1 MTRSRYGAP
10 GPAIVNRPATLSSNG
25 IAPGYAGGYGSGYGA
40 PLGRYHDGADTGVD
54 DASRVTI
61 NDVAREAGVSVATV
75 SKVVNGRYGVA
86 PATAAKVMQVVEQMG
101 YESSLVASSLRR
113 GTTNVIG
120 VLLAG
125 FEPFSTEL
133 LKGMS
138 QHAIGRGYQLMAYSG
153 AIADDR
159 AIGWERRSISRLAG
173 TLMDGAVII
182 TPTVA
187 LPSTKMPIVAIDPFH
202 DPDGPPFVDTDNR
215 AGARAAVEHLID
227 LGHTR
232 IGHIRGRMDL
242 ESSHIREEGY
252 RQALQAAGIKFTDAY
267 VRDGGYR
274 REWAYE
280 AALEMLHLPDR
291 PTAIFAANDLSAFG
305 VIDAATELGLQIPGD
320 LSVIGFD
327 DIPEA
332 AMATPRLTTVAQP
345 LTEMGALAFD
355 MLLDM
360 INGRGVEQHVQVPS
374 RLIIRETT
382 APPAVL

>member
-1 MTRSRYGAP
+1 VTET
-10 GPAIVNRPATLSSNG
+10 TLSLPRNHYGTASSLRSESNYLSNMANLG
-25 IAPGYAGGYGSGYGA
+25 NIGA
-40 PLGRYHDGADTGVD
+40 AIGHHHHFDPNPEE
-54 DASRVTI
+54 SRVTI

-113 GTTNVIG
+113 GTTNVVG

-138 QHAIGRGYQLMAYSG
+138 QHALGRGYQLMAYSG
-153 AIADDR
+153 AIADDM
-159 AIGWERRSISRLAG
+159 AVGWERRSISRLAG

-182 TPTVA
+182 TPTAA

-202 DPDGPPFVDTDNR
+202 DPDGPPFVDTDSL
-215 AGARAAVEHLID
+215 AGARLAVEHLIE
-227 LGHTR
+227 LGHTK
-232 IGHIRGRMDL
+232 IGHIRGRLDL
-242 ESSHIREEGY
+242 ESAHVREQGWRE
-252 RQALQAAGIKFTDAY
+252 ALRAANLVAAPEYIT
-267 VRDGGYR
+267 DGGYR
-274 REWAYE
+274 REWAKE
-280 AALEMLHLPDR
+280 AALSMLQQADR

-305 VIDAATELGLQIPGD
+305 VLDAASELGLRVPQD

-332 AMATPRLTTVAQP
+332 AMASPRLTTIAQP
-345 LTEMGALAFD
+345 LQEMGAIAFD
-355 MLLDM
+355 MVMDL
-360 INGRGVEQHVQVPS
+360 INGHPVEQHVQVPAQ
-374 RLIIRETT
+374 LIVRETT
-382 APPAVL
+382 APPAGLSS